1 MNEKTCKYCKW
12 LTVYTY
18 GQNNEG
24 CCLHRTG
31 ELHFFKNDFDIN
43 CASSCNFFNR
53 EDPVTEFFAD
63 LKKKEAKM
71 NEWSI
76 VWYSTSG
83 KKVGEITC
91 LCEKVAYERANE
103 LNRRHPELRHEVK
116 APF

>member
-1 MNEKTCKYCKW
+1 MNKKTCKDCKW
-12 LTVYTY
+12 LTIYEQY
-18 GQNNEG
+18 NES

-31 ELHFFKNDFDIN
+31 ELHFVKNNFDIN
-43 CASSCNFFNR
+43 CASSCNFFNS
-53 EDPVTEFFAD
+53 EDPYTQFLAD

-76 VWYSTSG
+76 VWYSTSN
-83 KKVGEITC
+83 KKMGEITG

-116 APF
+116 APC